1 MKLHCNLSQMEQ
13 EARRPLRSGE
23 ELTPEQ
29 TAYFHAVLDYVQECR
44 PLLNQGQY
52 QLPEPPKLSD
62 FDQTLQDYK
71 EQVQAEIAQ
80 EAAVA
85 GMTVE
90 EYAANDYEPY
100 SEAAPTQET
109 PPQAEPQEQA
119 PPPTENLTDL
129 QKKAIEIADRY
140 KDLPMQGKID
150 VIAQAFGC
158 TTGKIET
165 SPCTGKWR
173 GTSDMSIKFDNGT
186 SLFLGNHVTPK
197 AKTVKVQ
204 TEFVNRALVAYN
216 PEIIAATKEA
226 AIAALLQREVKDNAI
241 AAQKGLKPYTL
252 LNVEFNDGAGD
263 KSGGYMGW
271 YYVTLAVDGKIC
283 THMETGLNY
292 DIAGGKVSEIPAQRD
307 YYAAGALK
315 ETDVDYVFNNVGFS
329 SASELY
335 SLPITDAVMER
346 AQMRLAERTAAAQPA
361 AEAPTPEQTE
371 PPQQDTFTIYQLR
384 GGEETRDYRFE
395 PYERLQAAGL
405 TVDRANYDLV
415 YTAPLDES
423 TTLED
428 IYRTFNIDHPKDF
441 QGHSLSVSDVVVL
454 HRDGQDTAHY
464 VDSFGYQEVPEFMRE
479 NPLRTAELSTEQNEN
494 MIDGVINNTPPE
506 PQTEEPKQL
515 TFEDVAAASGQTQE
529 QKPEAEPAQTAVR
542 YYPINEG
549 AARRAKEVISF
560 SDYRPG
566 SATAEYRHYVDQAV
580 EIAQRQKKRVE
591 PEYHEKID
599 QLLDTYARKLAENM
613 NHGYEIT
620 ARVPSVLIAGPS
632 NFPVRAKE
640 KQNAASDRNM
650 EEFQYIQGLL
660 DKIRSTGMGGISADD
675 PQAVSKLE
683 KKLEK
688 LEASQELMKAVNA
701 YYRKHGTLD
710 GCPNL
715 TEKGI
720 ENLKADMASSW
731 HYEKKPFQSW
741 QLSNNNAEIRR
752 LKGRIEELT
761 RHKEAAYVG
770 WEFDGGTVEINRE
783 ANRLQIFFEG
793 KPDAAVRD
801 ELKSNGFRWSPKA
814 EAWQRQL
821 NDTTIRVTDRIKCI
835 QPLSGEKP
843 SALQLA
849 ARREKEKPSIRAQ
862 LQASKAE
869 PAKKPPAREKSK
881 GLEVE

>member
-1 MKLHCNLSQMEQ
+1 M
-13 EARRPLRSGE
+13 
-23 ELTPEQ
+23 
-29 TAYFHAVLDYVQECR
+29 
-44 PLLNQGQY
+44 
-52 QLPEPPKLSD
+52 
-62 FDQTLQDYK
+62 
-71 EQVQAEIAQ
+71 
-80 EAAVA
+80 
-85 GMTVE
+85 
-90 EYAANDYEPY
+90 
-100 SEAAPTQET
+100 
-109 PPQAEPQEQA
+109 
-119 PPPTENLTDL
+119 
-129 QKKAIEIADRY
+129 
-140 KDLPMQGKID
+140 
-150 VIAQAFGC
+150 
-158 TTGKIET
+158 
-165 SPCTGKWR
+165 
-173 GTSDMSIKFDNGT
+173 
-186 SLFLGNHVTPK
+186 
-197 AKTVKVQ
+197 
-204 TEFVNRALVAYN
+204 
-216 PEIIAATKEA
+216 
-226 AIAALLQREVKDNAI
+226 
-241 AAQKGLKPYTL
+241 
-252 LNVEFNDGAGD
+252 
-263 KSGGYMGW
+263 
-271 YYVTLAVDGKIC
+271 
-283 THMETGLNY
+283 
-292 DIAGGKVSEIPAQRD
+292 
-307 YYAAGALK
+307 
-315 ETDVDYVFNNVGFS
+315 
-329 SASELY
+329 
-335 SLPITDAVMER
+335 
-346 AQMRLAERTAAAQPA
+346 
-361 AEAPTPEQTE
+361 
-371 PPQQDTFTIYQLR
+371 
-384 GGEETRDYRFE
+384 
-395 PYERLQAAGL
+395 QAAGL

-415 YTAPLDES
+415 YTASLNQNTS
-423 TTLED
+423 LED

-441 QGHSLSVSDVVVL
+441 KVHSLSVSDVVVL
-454 HRDGQDTAHY
+454 HQNGQDTAHY
-464 VDSFGYQEVPEFMRE
+464 VDSFGFTQVPEFFIQREKQLTPDALLTGENIQTPRGSFLVTDMSREQMEAAGYGFHHESEDGKYLIMGNGTQAFAVAVEQPQRE

-494 MIDGVINNTPPE
+494 MIDGIINNTPPE
-506 PQTEEPKQL
+506 PQPEEPEQL
-515 TFEDVAAASGQTQE
+515 SFEDVAAGSGQTQE
-529 QKPEAEPAQTAVR
+529 ETPGAEPTQTAVR

-549 AARRAKEVISF
+549 AARCAKEAISF

-580 EIAQRQKKRVE
+580 EIAERQKKRVE

-613 NHGYEIT
+613 NKGYEIT
-620 ARVPSVLIAGPS
+620 ARVPSVLIAGPA

-710 GCPNL
+710 GCPHL

-770 WEFDGGTVEINRE
+770 WEFEGGTVEINRE
-783 ANRLQIFFEG
+783 ANRLQIYFEG
-793 KPDAAVRD
+793 KPDATVRD

-869 PAKKPPAREKSK
+869 QGQKPPAREKSK